1 MMIDINKVLS
11 EKIELILGKNDEI
24 LKLDK
29 DIISFL
35 GYFNFIVKNKKII
48 KKNSE
53 LALILKYKFG
63 IEFAEYV
70 KKSRP
75 LMIGKSNIFFIE
87 NRDELS
93 INELFNSLNQIL
105 NLSLENKAYN
115 IDWNDLIKGM

>member
-1 MMIDINKVLS
+1 MIVYGNKVLS

-29 DIISFL
+29 DFISFL

-63 IEFAEYV
+63 
-70 KKSRP
+70 
-75 LMIGKSNIFFIE
+75 
-87 NRDELS
+87 
-93 INELFNSLNQIL
+93 
-105 NLSLENKAYN
+105 
-115 IDWNDLIKGM
+115 